1 MLSILFSQCVG
12 NQGHKELKLAH
23 GLPVGHPVSKAIEY
37 LAKRCDEIS
46 GGELTIK
53 IYPSGQLGSEQQNV
67 ELLQLGSLAMTKVSA
82 AVLEGFSQDYKP
94 LGLPY
99 IFRDKKHY
107 FDVCDSEIG
116 KDILLS
122 TQKKWLRGMCFF
134 DAGSRSFYS
143 TKKQIKTP
151 DDLKGMKI
159 RVMKSKTA
167 MDMVEALGGS
177 PTPLSWGELYTAL
190 QSGVVDGAENNPPTF
205 YNSHHF
211 EVCKYYTL
219 DEHASIPDVLIMSQ
233 VVWDGLTPKEQEVL
247 QQAVNEAVVKQREL
261 WAAAEEEALTELKKA
276 GVTIFRPDKT
286 LFSDKV
292 SAMYESYKSN
302 LVVYD
307 YITRIKNL
315 K

>member
-1 MLSILFSQCVG
+1 
-12 NQGHKELKLAH
+12 
-23 GLPVGHPVSKAIEY
+23 
-37 LAKRCDEIS
+37 
-46 GGELTIK
+46 
-53 IYPSGQLGSEQQNV
+53 
-67 ELLQLGSLAMTKVSA
+67 
-82 AVLEGFSQDYKP
+82 
-94 LGLPY
+94 
-99 IFRDKKHY
+99 
-107 FDVCDSEIG
+107 
-116 KDILLS
+116 
-122 TQKKWLRGMCFF
+122 
-134 DAGSRSFYS
+134 
-143 TKKQIKTP
+143 
-151 DDLKGMKI
+151 
-159 RVMKSKTA
+159 
-167 MDMVEALGGS
+167 MVEALGGS